1 MLATP
6 SAKELAMPD
15 PIVPPPGDETS
26 EPPTPRQDHAVLAW
40 LAVEAELP
48 DSVQLHLLDALSA
61 WSPLMGP
68 YLFPTEPEGGPDRDI
83 RQLLEA
89 MWWRRSEQAS
99 DAPWP
104 DKVALNELCGRLGL
118 ALAELCA
125 PIPPLPRPRSAG
137 G

>member
-48 DSVQLHLLDALSA
+48 ESVQLHLLDALNA

-68 YLFPTEPEGGPDRDI
+68 YLFPTEPEGGAGPRHQAAARGDVVAPERAGFRCAVARQGRAERAVRPAWAGDR
-83 RQLLEA
+83 
-89 MWWRRSEQAS
+89 
-99 DAPWP
+99 
-104 DKVALNELCGRLGL
+104 
-118 ALAELCA
+118 
-125 PIPPLPRPRSAG
+125 
-137 G
+137 